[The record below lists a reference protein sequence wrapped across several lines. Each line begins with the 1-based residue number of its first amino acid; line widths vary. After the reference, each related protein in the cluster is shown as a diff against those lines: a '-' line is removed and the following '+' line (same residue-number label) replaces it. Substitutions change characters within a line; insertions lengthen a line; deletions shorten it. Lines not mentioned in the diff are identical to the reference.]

1 MTGEQKEAFD
11 KVLSRRSI
19 KKDQKGFDGV
29 VVMRRNQNKVIAPE
43 KKLEDR
49 LWEAADHMRANSAL
63 RLNEFAEPVLGLI
76 FLKFAGVKFSK
87 TEKEI
92 AEERKSKTKSYGGA
106 SVARER
112 PVSSADFH
120 ARGTLFVPEK
130 ARFSYLIELPEGT
143 DMGKAVNDAM
153 KEIEAENKELAGI
166 LPKSFQMLENRSI
179 ITLLKNF
186 NQIPDNIEG
195 DAFGRIYE
203 YFLGKFAI
211 ADGSGGGEFFT
222 PTSIV
227 KLIVEILEP
236 YRGYIYDPACGSGGM
251 FVQSVEF
258 IKRHFENG
266 KKAKAS
272 REVSIYGQEK
282 TDQTVRIAKMN
293 LAIHGL
299 SGDIRQGN
307 TYYEDLHHS
316 VGKFDFAMANPPF
329 NVNGID
335 KERIKDDPRF
345 PYGIPR
351 NDNGNYLWIQIF
363 LSGLKNTGRAG
374 FVMANAAS
382 DAGHSEKEI
391 RKQIIENNLVDVM
404 VSLGTNMFYNVA
416 LPVQLWFLDKGKKNT
431 ERKNSV
437 LFINA
442 RDIYTQVDKTHRE
455 LTNDQ
460 ILQIA
465 SIVRSYRGEK
475 DSKKYRDI
483 KGLCR
488 VLSINE
494 IASNDYSLN
503 PGRYVG
509 TSESKSIKLP
519 VDVQFKQFN
528 QLLSRRSKI
537 YRSLNKKIISGFKK
551 YFSEY
556 VWDNADFISP
566 EILEKFAQLIYNDW
580 FVNFNFPH
588 AKEIELV
595 DSGTDFGKIPKDW
608 KVVQMKDIADV
619 VDCLHSKKPSSI
631 KDGKDFVLQLFNI
644 GTNGRLILDQKY
656 IVSESDY
663 KEWTKRIVLR
673 GGDCVVTNV
682 GRVAAV
688 AQIPN
693 ETEAALGRNMTGIR
707 PTKIPNS
714 YLIQYLLS
722 QHMAQEVNKKK
733 DSGTIMESLN
743 VKGIYKLNLLLP
755 TQDILDDF
763 ESLIAPIREAI
774 NFLVNSNNDH
784 AS

>member
-1 MTGEQKEAFD
+1 MSTN
-11 KVLSRRSI
+11 I
-19 KKDQKGFDGV
+19 KD
-29 VVMRRNQNKVIAPE
+29 
-43 KKLEDR
+43 LENR
-49 LWEAADHMRANSAL
+49 LWEAADHMRANSSL

-76 FLKFAGVKFSK
+76 FLKFAGVKHSK

-92 AEERKSKTKSYGGA
+92 AEERKSKTKNHGGA

-112 PVSSADFH
+112 PVSSTDYH

-186 NQIPDNIEG
+186 NQIPDDIEG

-236 YRGYIYDPACGSGGM
+236 YKGYIYDPACGSGGM

-266 KKAKAS
+266 KKIKAS

-307 TYYEDLHHS
+307 TYYEDLHRS

-363 LSGLKNTGRAG
+363 LSVLKNTGRAG

-382 DAGHSEKEI
+382 DAGHSEKDI
-391 RKQIIENNLVDVM
+391 RMKMIDDGLIDVM
-404 VSLGTNMFYNVA
+404 VAVGPNMFYNVT
-416 LPVQLWFLDKGKKNT
+416 LPVTLWFLDKGKKFTPLEAGLAPSPLTGKTDPIRNSASSNGAS
-431 ERKNSV
+431 RKDKI
-437 LFINA
+437 LFIDA
-442 RDIYTQVDKTHRE
+442 RNIYHQIDRAHRDWTE
-455 LTNDQ
+455 EQ
-460 ILQIA
+460 IQQITD
-465 SIVRSYRGEK
+465 IVRSYREK
-475 DSKKYRDI
+475 KEAKKYKDV
-483 KGLCR
+483 KGLCKVATLAEVR
-488 VLSINE
+488 
-494 IASNDYSLN
+494 AAGYSLN

-509 TSESKSIKLP
+509 TADGEFVSDADFETTVRGLNTEFQKLT
-519 VDVQFKQFN
+519 DEAHD
-528 QLLSRRSKI
+528 LEEKI
-537 YRSLNKKIISGFKK
+537 ANNFKK
-551 YFSEY
+551 
-556 VWDNADFISP
+556 
-566 EILEKFAQLIYNDW
+566 
-580 FVNFNFPH
+580 
-588 AKEIELV
+588 
-595 DSGTDFGKIPKDW
+595 
-608 KVVQMKDIADV
+608 
-619 VDCLHSKKPSSI
+619 
-631 KDGKDFVLQLFNI
+631 LF
-644 GTNGRLILDQKY
+644 
-656 IVSESDY
+656 
-663 KEWTKRIVLR
+663 
-673 GGDCVVTNV
+673 
-682 GRVAAV
+682 
-688 AQIPN
+688 
-693 ETEAALGRNMTGIR
+693 
-707 PTKIPNS
+707 
-714 YLIQYLLS
+714 
-722 QHMAQEVNKKK
+722 
-733 DSGTIMESLN
+733 
-743 VKGIYKLNLLLP
+743 
-755 TQDILDDF
+755 
-763 ESLIAPIREAI
+763 
-774 NFLVNSNNDH
+774 
-784 AS
+784 

>member
-1 MTGEQKEAFD
+1 MAKTKGQIKMTDEQKEVFD
-11 KVLSRRSI
+11 KVLRRRSI

-29 VVMRRNQNKVIAPE
+29 VSMRRHQNKVIVPE

-92 AEERKSKTKSYGGA
+92 SAERKAKTKNYGGA

-112 PVSSADFH
+112 PISSTDYH
-120 ARGTLFVPEK
+120 AQGTLFVPEK

-153 KEIEAENKELAGI
+153 KEIETENKELAGI
-166 LPKSFQMLENRSI
+166 LPKSFQKLDSRSI

-186 NQIPDNIEG
+186 NQIPDDIEG

-222 PTSIV
+222 PSSIV

-236 YRGYIYDPACGSGGM
+236 YKGYIYDPACGSGGM

-266 KKAKAS
+266 KKIKAS

-307 TYYEDLHHS
+307 TYYEDLHRS

-345 PYGIPR
+345 LYGIPR

-363 LSGLKNTGRAG
+363 LSALKNTGRAG
-374 FVMANAAS
+374 FVMANSAS

-391 RKQIIENNLVDVM
+391 RTKMIDDDLVDVM
-404 VSLGTNMFYNVA
+404 VAVGPNMFYNVT
-416 LPVQLWFLDKGKKNT
+416 LPVTLWFLDKGKKKT
-431 ERKNSV
+431 DRKDKI
-437 LFINA
+437 LFIDA
-442 RDIYTQVDKTHRE
+442 RNIYRQIDRAHRDW
-455 LTNDQ
+455 TNEQ
-460 ILQIA
+460 IEQIA
-465 SIVRSYRGEK
+465 SIVRSYRGENG
-475 DSKKYRDI
+475 KKYQNV

-488 VLSINE
+488 VATIDE
-494 IASNDYSLN
+494 VKKAGYSLN

-509 TSESKSIKLP
+509 VTDNGNGDERNFGEKVKKLHSELKNLTDEAHTLENKIFNNLKKIKL
-519 VDVQFKQFN
+519 
-528 QLLSRRSKI
+528 
-537 YRSLNKKIISGFKK
+537 
-551 YFSEY
+551 
-556 VWDNADFISP
+556 
-566 EILEKFAQLIYNDW
+566 
-580 FVNFNFPH
+580 
-588 AKEIELV
+588 
-595 DSGTDFGKIPKDW
+595 
-608 KVVQMKDIADV
+608 
-619 VDCLHSKKPSSI
+619 
-631 KDGKDFVLQLFNI
+631 
-644 GTNGRLILDQKY
+644 
-656 IVSESDY
+656 
-663 KEWTKRIVLR
+663 
-673 GGDCVVTNV
+673 
-682 GRVAAV
+682 
-688 AQIPN
+688 
-693 ETEAALGRNMTGIR
+693 
-707 PTKIPNS
+707 
-714 YLIQYLLS
+714 
-722 QHMAQEVNKKK
+722 
-733 DSGTIMESLN
+733 
-743 VKGIYKLNLLLP
+743 
-755 TQDILDDF
+755 
-763 ESLIAPIREAI
+763 
-774 NFLVNSNNDH
+774 
-784 AS
+784 

>member
-1 MTGEQKEAFD
+1 MAKTKGQIKMTDEQKEAFG

-29 VVMRRNQNKVIAPE
+29 VSVRRNQNKIISPE

-49 LWEAADHMRANSAL
+49 LWEAADHMRANSSL

-92 AEERKSKTKSYGGA
+92 AAERKTKTKNYGGA

-112 PVSSADFH
+112 PVSSADYH
-120 ARGTLFVPEK
+120 AQGTLYVPEK
-130 ARFSYLIELPEGT
+130 ARYSYLIELPEGT

-166 LPKSFQMLENRSI
+166 LPKSFQKLDSRSI

-186 NQIPDNIEG
+186 NQIPDDIEG

-222 PTSIV
+222 PSSIV

-236 YRGYIYDPACGSGGM
+236 FKGYIYDPACGSGGM
-251 FVQSVEF
+251 FVQSIEF

-266 KKAKAS
+266 KKIKAS

-307 TYYEDLHHS
+307 TYYEDLHRS

-363 LSGLKNTGRAG
+363 LSALKNTGRAG
-374 FVMANAAS
+374 FVMANSAS

-391 RKQIIENNLVDVM
+391 RIKMIDDDLVDVM
-404 VSLGTNMFYNVA
+404 VAVGPNMFYNVT
-416 LPVQLWFLDKGKKNT
+416 LPVTLWFLDKGKKKT
-431 ERKNSV
+431 DRKGKI
-437 LFINA
+437 LFIDA
-442 RDIYTQVDKTHRE
+442 RNIYHQIDRAHRDWME
-455 LTNDQ
+455 EQIQQITN
-460 ILQIA
+460 
-465 SIVRSYRGEK
+465 IVRSYRGEK
-475 DSKKYRDI
+475 DVKKYEDV
-483 KGLCR
+483 KGLCK
-488 VLSINE
+488 VTTLDE
-494 IASNDYSLN
+494 IRTAGYSLN

-509 TSESKSIKLP
+509 TTDNRLVNDTDFEITVRGLNAEFEKLT
-519 VDVQFKQFN
+519 DEAHN
-528 QLLSRRSKI
+528 LE
-537 YRSLNKKIISGFKK
+537 KKIADNFKK
-551 YFSEY
+551 
-556 VWDNADFISP
+556 
-566 EILEKFAQLIYNDW
+566 IL
-580 FVNFNFPH
+580 
-588 AKEIELV
+588 
-595 DSGTDFGKIPKDW
+595 
-608 KVVQMKDIADV
+608 
-619 VDCLHSKKPSSI
+619 
-631 KDGKDFVLQLFNI
+631 
-644 GTNGRLILDQKY
+644 
-656 IVSESDY
+656 
-663 KEWTKRIVLR
+663 
-673 GGDCVVTNV
+673 
-682 GRVAAV
+682 
-688 AQIPN
+688 
-693 ETEAALGRNMTGIR
+693 
-707 PTKIPNS
+707 
-714 YLIQYLLS
+714 
-722 QHMAQEVNKKK
+722 
-733 DSGTIMESLN
+733 
-743 VKGIYKLNLLLP
+743 
-755 TQDILDDF
+755 
-763 ESLIAPIREAI
+763 
-774 NFLVNSNNDH
+774 
-784 AS
+784 